1 MIVLIAFL
9 GMTPARAARRAT
21 LDCKEVI
28 LKEASVPIDNKL
40 EGDDTPTSEKKTG
53 KKVVTV
59 RMKGI
64 IFDKKTQDKVPN
76 LKYPILDTKPN

>member
-40 EGDDTPTSEKKTG
+40 EGDDTPTSEK
-53 KKVVTV
+53 
-59 RMKGI
+59 
-64 IFDKKTQDKVPN
+64 
-76 LKYPILDTKPN
+76 